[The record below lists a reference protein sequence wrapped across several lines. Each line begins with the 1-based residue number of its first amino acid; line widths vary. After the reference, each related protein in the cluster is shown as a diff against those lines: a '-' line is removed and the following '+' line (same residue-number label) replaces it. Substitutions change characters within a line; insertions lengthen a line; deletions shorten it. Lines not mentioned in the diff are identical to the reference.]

1 MMNSREFFNAIVNGQ
16 VEVSSKNDRGIAET
30 STITLMVDGGINPIL
45 IEYAQNELAKL
56 DARKEKKKTTKNP
69 TQIENDEIKVKIKA
83 WYEENSNSDGL
94 TAKEATELFDL
105 ISVQKASALMKQLVD
120 EGFLKV
126 AEVKIGSKTV
136 KNYSKN

>member
-16 VEVSSKNDRGIAET
+16 VTVTSKNERGISEET
-30 STITLMVDGGINPIL
+30 TINLMVDGGINPIL

-69 TQIENDEIKVKIKA
+69 TQIENEEIKAKIKA
-83 WYEENSNSDGL
+83 WFTENPTSDGL
-94 TAKEATELFDL
+94 TAKETVSLFELA
-105 ISVQKASALMKQLVD
+105 SVQKASALMKQLTD

-126 AEVKIGSKTV
+126 TEVKAGSKMV